1 MEQIKQDH
9 WLKFKFIGNLKSSP
23 NNKRISYSVTSTN
36 LKKDSY
42 ESNIWI
48 MDENR
53 NYQLTGMNQESKSI
67 WLDDE
72 TLLFSSA
79 RLKEETT
86 YPKTD
91 FYTIS
96 VNGGEAIKAF
106 TIPLVVSSIKK
117 LSEKKYVLTASQDM
131 RYPNLYKESEK
142 KLEKH
147 TAKLKENE
155 FATEINEI
163 PFYSNGQDF
172 TVYDRNRL
180 FMFDEAN
187 NKLSAL
193 TANNFN
199 VAQFEIDENNHRVL
213 FIGQTFKMVEK
224 LDSEVYSLDLKD
236 LSIKQLS
243 NAKYF
248 LYGFKQLKN
257 SIIVLAHDG
266 KLLGLNENQR
276 FYELNDQG
284 TFDLVFNPYYSIGN
298 SIGSDIRLQGSE
310 LLQVFND
317 KLYFTLTVE
326 DHSRLLT
333 LDEEGVIESL
343 WDAPGSIDGFAY
355 CGNKLFTVGLF
366 NQDAQDIY
374 LLEDNNITNTSKF
387 NANVFED
394 FYRAKP
400 IKLSVNKENHTVD
413 GWVLLPKEYNE
424 NKKYPAILDIHGG
437 PKTVYGEVYYH
448 EMQVWA
454 NNGYIVMFCNPRGS
468 DGKGNDFSDIR
479 GKYGTIDYEDIMDF
493 VDLTI
498 ESYSVDKARLGV
510 TGGSYGGFMTN
521 WIIGHTHR
529 FTCAATQRSISN
541 WLSFYGTSDIGY
553 YFALDQSATQFKSD
567 KDFEKLWFHSPLKY
581 IDFMETPTLIIHSAK
596 DYRCPVEQ
604 GYQLLTALKHNKV
617 DSKMV
622 LFHNE
627 THELSRA
634 GKPKARIL
642 RLKEISSWMDHYLI
656 K

>member
-1 MEQIKQDH
+1 MEQIKLDH

-36 LKKDSY
+36 LKKDNY

-72 TLLFSSA
+72 TILFSSA

-91 FYTIS
+91 FYKIS

-106 TIPLVVSSIKK
+106 TIPLAVGSIKK
-117 LSEKKYVLTASQDM
+117 LDDKKYIISASTDM

-147 TAKLKENE
+147 ATKLKEEE

-172 TVYDRNRL
+172 TVYERNRL
-180 FMFDEAN
+180 FLFDESD
-187 NKLSAL
+187 NKLTAL
-193 TANNFN
+193 TTNNFN
-199 VAQFEIDENNHRVL
+199 VAQFEIDENNHCVL
-213 FIGQTFKMVEK
+213 FMGQTFKMVEK
-224 LDSEVYSLDLKD
+224 LDSEIYSLDLKD

-243 NAKYF
+243 HAKYF

-276 FYELNDQG
+276 LYDLNEQG

-343 WDAPGSIDGFAY
+343 WDAPGSIDGFGY
-355 CGNKLFTVGLF
+355 CGSKLYTVGLF
-366 NQDAQDIY
+366 NQDAQDIF
-374 LLEDNNITNTSKF
+374 LLENNSITNTSKF
-387 NANVFED
+387 NINVFED
-394 FYRAKP
+394 NYLAKP
-400 IKLSVNKENHTVD
+400 IKLSVIKENHSVD
-413 GWVLLPKEYNE
+413 GWVLLPNEYDAT
-424 NKKYPAILDIHGG
+424 KKYPAILDIHGG

-479 GKYGTIDYEDIMDF
+479 GKYGTIDYVDLMDF
-493 VDLTI
+493 VDVVI
-498 ESYSVDKARLGV
+498 EKYSIDKNRLGV

-529 FTCAATQRSISN
+529 FKCAATQRSISN

-581 IDFMETPTLIIHSAK
+581 INFIKTPTLIIHSSK

-617 DSKMV
+617 ESKMV

-627 THELSRA
+627 THELSRS
-634 GKPKARIL
+634 GKPKARML
-642 RLKEISSWMDHYLI
+642 RLKEISTWMDQYLI